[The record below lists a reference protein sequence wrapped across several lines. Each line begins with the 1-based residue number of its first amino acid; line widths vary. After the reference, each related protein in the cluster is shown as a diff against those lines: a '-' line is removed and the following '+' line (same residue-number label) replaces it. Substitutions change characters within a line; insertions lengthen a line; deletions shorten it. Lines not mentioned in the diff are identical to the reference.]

1 MTTNNYLFLWEF
13 CQSLKLETER
23 IPELLNAD
31 LVGGKKRLT
40 DDVMYYDFD
49 LAIAPKTCQDNA
61 AENLGLGFCPYDRVG
76 KKLAVQRR
84 RKSEKTG
91 AHFLSYDYVRQADT
105 IAFFM
110 HSIICSYCFFGAGG

>member
-61 AENLGLGFCPYDRVG
+61 AENLGLGFCPYDRVVIVSSVLVDDTLFAFQLECTKG
-76 KKLAVQRR
+76 EWKLFNSDLKR
-84 RKSEKTG
+84 
-91 AHFLSYDYVRQADT
+91 VRQSFTVTEA
-105 IAFFM
+105 
-110 HSIICSYCFFGAGG
+110 